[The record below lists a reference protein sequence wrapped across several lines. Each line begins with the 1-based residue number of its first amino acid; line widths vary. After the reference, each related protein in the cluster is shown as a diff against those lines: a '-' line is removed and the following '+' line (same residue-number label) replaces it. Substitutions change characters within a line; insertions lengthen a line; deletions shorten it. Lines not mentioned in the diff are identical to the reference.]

1 MSVYPGMLD
10 IQVEYRISELLRE
23 VENDRLA
30 DQVARPG
37 RSLRVRLA
45 DRLRAA
51 ARRIE
56 GQPQLARA

>member
-1 MSVYPGMLD
+1 VSNYPGLLD
-10 IQVEYRISELLRE
+10 IQVEYRIGELRRE

-30 DQVARPG
+30 DQIARSG
-37 RSLRVRLA
+37 RPFRVRLA
-45 DRLRAA
+45 ESLRAA